1 MRRPHT
7 PCDIA
12 PRTFRR
18 RRLHGAGAGPVV
30 ARGWGWGWSTEGAE
44 GSGPALRDAGRRPH
58 RCADPRDAEPR
69 RRRDSERGH
78 TRKLAVP
85 SRGSLQTPGCSQR
98 CSRPRDEQRTPPR
111 TAPPASGCAPGVR
124 LYPMSGGTPG
134 PLCAPGSP
142 RFSTRGPVTAPELLS
157 QALRYGQEPSRNRP
171 ASRSPCAARR
181 PRTACC
187 PSADGEPA
195 RPVLARR
202 SRPKVLGA
210 RGGPAASA
218 ALLPLTQPSQDRKG
232 PGPHRR
238 SQTGANR
245 CAHHGPRTRS
255 SSPRGDHGVGN
266 LCFPGREV
274 AVTSNPNPEPSSSQ
288 LSGTSNSRVR
298 DLNEPR
304 LTGGGGGETG
314 RVVGHRR
321 EGVGRT
327 TGRGVFLCS
336 FCCLPFGVS
345 RLGVAGPTGSA
356 PRTRACPGRTVP
368 ACQPPFS
375 SGRARRRRTAAERP
389 GFAVTDDAGRP
400 ACRGRK
406 A

>member
-1 MRRPHT
+1 MQSAARRAADPSPHGS
-7 PCDIA
+7 PG
-12 PRTFRR
+12 
-18 RRLHGAGAGPVV
+18 RRL
-30 ARGWGWGWSTEGAE
+30 RSWGSALPHVGGDAWAAVR
-44 GSGPALRDAGRRPH
+44 SG
-58 RCADPRDAEPR
+58 
-69 RRRDSERGH
+69 
-78 TRKLAVP
+78 V
-85 SRGSLQTPGCSQR
+85 
-98 CSRPRDEQRTPPR
+98 
-111 TAPPASGCAPGVR
+111 
-124 LYPMSGGTPG
+124 
-134 PLCAPGSP
+134 P

-157 QALRYGQEPSRNRP
+157 QALRYGEEPSRNRP

-187 PSADGEPA
+187 PSADGDPA

-255 SSPRGDHGVGN
+255 SSPCGDHVGN

-298 DLNEPR
+298 DRNEPR
-304 LTGGGGGETG
+304 LTGGGTG

>member
-1 MRRPHT
+1 MRSGVPPLFHARSRH
-7 PCDIA
+7 C
-12 PRTFRR
+12 PRTVKSGSQVRTR
-18 RRLHGAGAGPVV
+18 
-30 ARGWGWGWSTEGAE
+30 TE
-44 GSGPALRDAGRRPH
+44 P
-58 RCADPRDAEPR
+58 
-69 RRRDSERGH
+69 
-78 TRKLAVP
+78 K
-85 SRGSLQTPGCSQR
+85 
-98 CSRPRDEQRTPPR
+98 
-111 TAPPASGCAPGVR
+111 
-124 LYPMSGGTPG
+124 
-134 PLCAPGSP
+134 
-142 RFSTRGPVTAPELLS
+142 
-157 QALRYGQEPSRNRP
+157 PSRNWP

-195 RPVLARR
+195 WPVLARR

-255 SSPRGDHGVGN
+255 SSPRGDHGGN

-304 LTGGGGGETG
+304 LTGGGETG

-375 SGRARRRRTAAERP
+375 SGRARRCRTAAEQP

-406 A
+406 E